1 MCDREEECQTS
12 RVFFISIKRRGVKS
26 CALIIISEAK
36 SEEEEEE
43 DSLSVEEEEDKE
55 DKDKDDVSPL

>member
-1 MCDREEECQTS
+1 MPNLS

-26 CALIIISEAK
+26 CTLIIISEAK
-36 SEEEEEE
+36 SEEEEEH
-43 DSLSVEEEEDKE
+43 SLSVEEEEEE

>member
-1 MCDREEECQTS
+1 MPNLS

-36 SEEEEEE
+36 SEEEEEH
-43 DSLSVEEEEDKE
+43 SLSVEEEEDKE
-55 DKDKDDVSPL
+55 DKEDKDDVSPL

>member
-12 RVFFISIKRRGVKS
+12 LSCVFFSIKRRGVQS
-26 CALIIISEAK
+26 RALIIISEAK
-36 SEEEEEE
+36 SEEEEEY
-43 DSLSVEEEEDKE
+43 SLSVEEEEEE

>member
-1 MCDREEECQTS
+1 MPKNLSC
-12 RVFFISIKRRGVKS
+12 VFFSRSKRRGVQKS

-43 DSLSVEEEEDKE
+43 YSLSVEEEEDKE

>member
-1 MCDREEECQTS
+1 MCDRGGVPNLSC
-12 RVFFISIKRRGVKS
+12 VFFSIKRRGVQS

-36 SEEEEEE
+36 SEEEEEY
-43 DSLSVEEEEDKE
+43 SLSVEEEEEEDKE